1 MESTQSTSSGHERRK
16 MAASGRGQVSLTPP
30 ERQDLTELD
39 SRLFGFLRLEAD
51 ENGAAKKS
59 LLLKGISYLEQEIR
73 KAGDQVDPHLYCQLG
88 HFHLLLE
95 DYPKAMSA
103 YQKFFSLKEDYW
115 KDANFL
121 YGLGMVY
128 FHFGAFQWAIK
139 AFQQL
144 LYIDAS
150 FAQANEVHLR
160 LGLMCKINSD
170 YESSLKHFQL
180 ALIDSNPCTLSKLEV
195 RFHIAHLFEIQHKLK
210 QAKEAYEQ
218 ILVENPSASVKANT
232 LRQLGWMHHIA
243 GDSFGDKASRE
254 AQAIQCLQKSIEAD
268 PENGQSWYF
277 LGRCFSSV
285 GKVHD
290 AFLSYR
296 HSIDKTE
303 ASADTWCSIG
313 VLYQQQN
320 QPMDALQAYIC
331 AVQLD
336 RSHTAAWTD
345 LGILYEACHQ
355 PRDALTC
362 YIHAANSKNSPSPQ
376 LTDRVKALQA
386 QLSNMP
392 PPHMQNKQKILPS
405 IEEAWTL
412 PIPAELTSRQ
422 GALQRNLAHLRG
434 PGGEALGLVNPPG
447 LPGNLTGAM
456 PPPQPNMHLHSN
468 AFEGSAAKRRRNMSS
483 GDMATATWTPPAGG
497 PPQSSPPAPQG
508 PVPHGAPPPS
518 FYLKPQQVSLL
529 RHLKQT
535 RGTLNP
541 SQLLVLEQ
549 LEHQYNLQ
557 QQHEMS
563 RHSHPPNG
571 PPPPSPASLGPP
583 PPYPHKGAGPNPPRV
598 APHNNPGFPSPTT
611 SSPFA
616 NNAGQFPFNSTSANS
631 LNQPPASTLTNPM
644 VQHRP
649 QGGMS
654 LPNMA
659 AAVAGGVANNPNVP
673 SFQQGS
679 FGGNLPQ
686 NAADLGSAATT
697 TIANNF
703 VAANQRTFPSG
714 LPGTAATIRVN
725 GNQTVTVSPG
735 GGGRQMLNPLT
746 LKGFQNHGN
755 PGNGIP
761 GNVLPSLATS
771 GVASS
776 AGHFSSSPHLSAIG
790 SLNSGANQAG
800 NRAGLV
806 SMATGAPHP
815 NDSSL
820 SSSSSR
826 VPQSRVV
833 EPHRTHAETNHNAT
847 RLSPSMPG
855 HSLPNST
862 PNGPV
867 ENSIDTFK
875 TPPPVVSSSPLF
887 SSNFPSQFM
896 APSSSSN
903 HVTSPPA
910 TNNGHARASFPKIE
924 RKGSAQEDIVAN
936 AHIVTNSSNNHPHN
950 SPSAV
955 HNHIAPT
962 DQQNHV
968 GQPEK
973 PLKIVNA
980 PLNHHKMEDSSLC
993 SPRRLIYA
1001 NAKTVLATC
1010 KLLGMN
1016 GLSNNSILYDR
1027 DKPPCPPEPPYP
1039 PLPKDKLNPPTPSI
1053 YIENK
1058 KDAFS
1063 PALQDYLQSPNVPI
1077 AVVRGLA
1084 AALKLDLGLFSTK
1097 TLVEANGEHQVEVR
1111 TQILQ
1116 ASDENWDPVARQ
1128 KVWRCESHRSYTSIS
1143 KYAQY
1148 QASSFQESLREEREE
1163 KMGTKDPSDSDSS
1176 SNSTLGRKKKNGFKM
1191 IKFGT
1196 NVDLSDEK
1204 KWKAQL
1210 QELTKLPHFVRVVS
1224 ASNSLSHVGHTILGM
1239 NTVQLYMKVPG
1250 SRTPGHQENNNFNS
1264 VNINIGPGDCE
1275 WFGVPEPYWGAIHN
1289 QCEKANINYLTGS
1302 WWPVL
1307 EDLYED
1313 NVPVYRFIQRPGDMV
1328 WVNAGCVHWVQ
1339 AIGWCNNIAWNVG
1352 PLTAHQYKLAAE
1364 RYEWN
1369 KLQSVKSI
1377 VPMVHLSWQMARNL
1391 KVSDREH
1398 YERLKYTLMKT
1409 MRQMQATLDLVK
1421 SLGHEVHWHGRQKEE
1436 VAHYCVD
1443 CEVEVFNLLFVLKQD
1458 KKHIVHCLDC
1468 ARKASGRLEGFA
1480 VLQQYKMDDLADVYD
1495 TFQLALPEPSSQS
1508 SS

>member
-1 MESTQSTSSGHERRK
+1 
-16 MAASGRGQVSLTPP
+16 
-30 ERQDLTELD
+30 
-39 SRLFGFLRLEAD
+39 
-51 ENGAAKKS
+51 
-59 LLLKGISYLEQEIR
+59 EQEIR

-268 PENGQSWYF
+268 PDNGQSWYF

-345 LGILYEACHQ
+345 LGILYEACQQ

-362 YIHAANSKNSPSPQ
+362 YIHAANSKSRHFNFPQ

-386 QLSNMP
+386 QLGNMP

-422 GALQRNLAHLRG
+422 GALQRNIAHLRG
-434 PGGEALGLVNPPG
+434 PGGEALGL
-447 LPGNLTGAM
+447 
-456 PPPQPNMHLHSN
+456 
-468 AFEGSAAKRRRNMSS
+468 
-483 GDMATATWTPPAGG
+483 
-497 PPQSSPPAPQG
+497 G

-535 RGTLNP
+535 RATLNP

-549 LEHQYNLQ
+549 LEHQYTLQ
-557 QQHEMS
+557 QQHEMN

-571 PPPPSPASLGPP
+571 PPPPSAASLGPP
-583 PPYPHKGAGPNPPRV
+583 PPYPHKGGGPNPPRN
-598 APHNNPGFPSPTT
+598 NNPGFPSPTT

-616 NNAGQFPFNSTSANS
+616 TNSPAGQFPFNSTSANNS
-631 LNQPPASTLTNPM
+631 LNQPQPGALTNPM
-644 VQHRP
+644 VQHR
-649 QGGMS
+649 MS

-659 AAVAGGVANNPNVP
+659 AAVSITGAANNNPTNVP
-673 SFQQGS
+673 FQQGS

-686 NAADLGSAATT
+686 NAADLG
-697 TIANNF
+697 NNGASSF
-703 VAANQRTFPSG
+703 VANQRTFPAG
-714 LPGTAATIRVN
+714 NPAASLRVNN
-725 GNQTVTVSPG
+725 GNQTLTISP
-735 GGGRQMLNPLT
+735 GGRQMLNPLT
-746 LKGFQNHGN
+746 LKGFQNHGGN
-755 PGNGIP
+755 PGNGNP

-771 GVASS
+771 GVVASSS
-776 AGHFSSSPHLSAIG
+776 AGRFSPNLSSAIG
-790 SLNSGANQAG
+790 NLNSGANQAG
-800 NRAGLV
+800 IRAGPAV
-806 SMATGAPHP
+806 STAIPAAGAP
-815 NDSSL
+815 NDIMSF
-820 SSSSSR
+820 
-826 VPQSRVV
+826 
-833 EPHRTHAETNHNAT
+833 
-847 RLSPSMPG
+847 
-855 HSLPNST
+855 
-862 PNGPV
+862 
-867 ENSIDTFK
+867 SIDTFK

-887 SSNFPSQFM
+887 SPPSQFF
-896 APSSSSN
+896 AQQSSSALSN
-903 HVTSPPA
+903 HVTSPPSS
-910 TNNGHARASFPKIE
+910 TNNGHSRPGFPTKLE
-924 RKGSAQEDIVAN
+924 RKGSAQEEVVVAN
-936 AHIVTNSSNNHPHN
+936 AVANSSSNNHPS
-950 SPSAV
+950 SPSV
-955 HNHIAPT
+955 HNHVPT
-962 DQQNHV
+962 EPQQNHV
-968 GQPEK
+968 GGNPEK
-973 PLKIVNA
+973 PLKINTVA
-980 PLNHHKMEDSSLC
+980 PLNHKMDAESALC

-1250 SRTPGHQENNNFNS
+1250 SRTPGHQENNNYNS

-1391 KVSDREH
+1391 KVSDREL

-1409 MRQMQATLDLVK
+1409 MRQMQVTLDLVK
-1421 SLGHEVHWHGRQKEE
+1421 SLGHEVHWHGRQKDE

-1480 VLQQYKMDDLADVYD
+1480 VLQQYKMDDLADVFD
-1495 TFQLALPEPSSQS
+1495 TFQLV
-1508 SS
+1508 

>member
-1 MESTQSTSSGHERRK
+1 MESSQSTSSGHERRK
-16 MAASGRGQVSLTPP
+16 MAANGRGQVSLTPC

-51 ENGAAKKS
+51 EHGAAKKS

-268 PENGQSWYF
+268 PDNGQSWYF

-345 LGILYEACHQ
+345 LGILYEACQQ

-386 QLSNMP
+386 QLGNMP

-422 GALQRNLAHLRG
+422 GALQRNIAHLRG

-456 PPPQPNMHLHSN
+456 PPPQPNMQLHSN

-483 GDMATATWTPPAGG
+483 GDIATATWTPPAGG
-497 PPQSSPPAPQG
+497 PSQSPPAPQG

-535 RGTLNP
+535 RATLNP

-549 LEHQYNLQ
+549 LEHQYTLQ
-557 QQHEMS
+557 QQHEMN

-571 PPPPSPASLGPP
+571 PPPPSAASLGPP
-583 PPYPHKGAGPNPPRV
+583 PPYPHKGGGPNPPRN
-598 APHNNPGFPSPTT
+598 NNPGFPSPTT

-616 NNAGQFPFNSTSANS
+616 TNSPAGQFPFNSTSANNS
-631 LNQPPASTLTNPM
+631 LNQPQPGALTNPM
-644 VQHRP
+644 VQHR
-649 QGGMS
+649 MS

-659 AAVAGGVANNPNVP
+659 AAVSITGAANNNPTNVP
-673 SFQQGS
+673 FQQGS

-686 NAADLGSAATT
+686 NAADLG
-697 TIANNF
+697 NNGASSF
-703 VAANQRTFPSG
+703 VANQRTFPAG
-714 LPGTAATIRVN
+714 NPAASLRVNN
-725 GNQTVTVSPG
+725 GNQTLTISP
-735 GGGRQMLNPLT
+735 GGRQMLNPLT
-746 LKGFQNHGN
+746 LKGFQNHGGN
-755 PGNGIP
+755 PGNGNP

-771 GVASS
+771 GVVASSS
-776 AGHFSSSPHLSAIG
+776 AGRFSPNLSSAIG
-790 SLNSGANQAG
+790 NLNSGANQAG
-800 NRAGLV
+800 IRAGPAV
-806 SMATGAPHP
+806 STAIPAAGAP
-815 NDSSL
+815 NDIMSF
-820 SSSSSR
+820 SSSSR
-826 VPQSRVV
+826 VSQSRV
-833 EPHRTHAETNHNAT
+833 EPHRTHAETNHMAANAT
-847 RLSPSMPG
+847 RLSPG
-855 HSLPNST
+855 HGLPNSM

-887 SSNFPSQFM
+887 SPPSQFF
-896 APSSSSN
+896 AQQSSSALSN
-903 HVTSPPA
+903 HVTSPPSS
-910 TNNGHARASFPKIE
+910 TNNGHSRPGFPTKLE
-924 RKGSAQEDIVAN
+924 RKGSAQEEVVVAN
-936 AHIVTNSSNNHPHN
+936 AVANSSSNNHPS
-950 SPSAV
+950 SPSV
-955 HNHIAPT
+955 HNHVPT
-962 DQQNHV
+962 EPQQNHV
-968 GQPEK
+968 GGNPEK
-973 PLKIVNA
+973 PLKINTVA
-980 PLNHHKMEDSSLC
+980 PLNHKMDAESALC

-1250 SRTPGHQENNNFNS
+1250 SRTPGHQENNNYNS

-1391 KVSDREH
+1391 KVSDREL

-1409 MRQMQATLDLVK
+1409 MRQMQVTLDLVK
-1421 SLGHEVHWHGRQKEE
+1421 SLGHEVHWHGRQKDE

-1443 CEVEVFNLLFVLKQD
+1443 CEVGT
-1458 KKHIVHCLDC
+1458 
-1468 ARKASGRLEGFA
+1468 A
-1480 VLQQYKMDDLADVYD
+1480 
-1495 TFQLALPEPSSQS
+1495 
-1508 SS
+1508 

>member
-1 MESTQSTSSGHERRK
+1 
-16 MAASGRGQVSLTPP
+16 
-30 ERQDLTELD
+30 
-39 SRLFGFLRLEAD
+39 
-51 ENGAAKKS
+51 
-59 LLLKGISYLEQEIR
+59 
-73 KAGDQVDPHLYCQLG
+73 
-88 HFHLLLE
+88 
-95 DYPKAMSA
+95 
-103 YQKFFSLKEDYW
+103 
-115 KDANFL
+115 
-121 YGLGMVY
+121 
-128 FHFGAFQWAIK
+128 
-139 AFQQL
+139 
-144 LYIDAS
+144 
-150 FAQANEVHLR
+150 
-160 LGLMCKINSD
+160 MCKINSD

-268 PENGQSWYF
+268 PDNGQSWYF

-345 LGILYEACHQ
+345 LGILYEACQQ

-422 GALQRNLAHLRG
+422 GALQRNIAHLRG

-456 PPPQPNMHLHSN
+456 PPPQPSMQLHSN

-483 GDMATATWTPPAGG
+483 GDIATATWTPPAGG
-497 PPQSSPPAPQG
+497 PSQSSPPAPQG
-508 PVPHGAPPPS
+508 PVPPHGAPPPS

-535 RGTLNP
+535 RATLNP

-557 QQHEMS
+557 QQHEMN
-563 RHSHPPNG
+563 RHPPNG
-571 PPPPSPASLGPP
+571 PPPPSASLGPP
-583 PPYPHKGAGPNPPRV
+583 PPYPHKGAGPNNPPPRV
-598 APHNNPGFPSPTT
+598 PPPHNNPGFPSPTT
-611 SSPFA
+611 FGNIP
-616 NNAGQFPFNSTSANS
+616 GQFPFNSTSASNNS
-631 LNQPPASTLTNPM
+631 LSNQQPPAVNTLTPNPM
-644 VQHRP
+644 VQQQQHR
-649 QGGMS
+649 S
-654 LPNMA
+654 TLPNMA
-659 AAVAGGVANNPNVP
+659 DHRAALSATMATVSTTMTGNNNNNSPNVP
-673 SFQQGS
+673 FQQGS
-679 FGGNLPQ
+679 FGGILPQ
-686 NAADLGSAATT
+686 N
-697 TIANNF
+697 
-703 VAANQRTFPSG
+703 VAAAAENTSSNGVNQRTFPVVA
-714 LPGTAATIRVN
+714 PGNNNNPATLQRVN
-725 GNQTVTVSPG
+725 GDQTILSPPG
-735 GGGRQMLNPLT
+735 GRGMLNPLT
-746 LKGFQNHGN
+746 LKGYQGN
-755 PGNGIP
+755 TG
-761 GNVLPSLATS
+761 VLPSLATS

-776 AGHFSSSPHLSAIG
+776 AGRFSPSSAIG
-790 SLNSGANQAG
+790 NLNSGAHHHPVGG
-800 NRAGLV
+800 NRAGP
-806 SMATGAPHP
+806 STATPIGMATM
-815 NDSSL
+815 NDAL
-820 SSSSSR
+820 SSSPR
-826 VPQSRVV
+826 LPPQSRV
-833 EPHRTHAETNHNAT
+833 EPHRTHAESNHMATSTVNAT
-847 RLSPSMPG
+847 RLSPGTSG
-855 HSLPNST
+855 HGLS
-862 PNGPV
+862 NGPV
-867 ENSIDTFK
+867 VENSVDTFK
-875 TPPPVVSSSPLF
+875 TPPPVASSSPALF
-887 SSNFPSQFM
+887 SSSSNFNPSHSQFVGQ
-896 APSSSSN
+896 SSSN

-910 TNNGHARASFPKIE
+910 NNNGHSRSTFPKLE
-924 RKGSAQEDIVAN
+924 RKGSANEEVSPVVAN
-936 AHIVTNSSNNHPHN
+936 SSSSPSNNHHP
-950 SPSAV
+950 SPSVTAS
-955 HNHIAPT
+955 HNHVPNEPPPP
-962 DQQNHV
+962 QQNHV
-968 GQPEK
+968 GPPPEK
-973 PLKIVNA
+973 PLKINTVA
-980 PLNHHKMEDSSLC
+980 PLNHKLEESLC

-1016 GLSNNSILYDR
+1016 GLSNNSILFDR

-1097 TLVEANGEHQVEVR
+1097 TLVEANGDHQVEVR

-1116 ASDENWDPVARQ
+1116 ASDENWDPVSRQ

-1163 KMGTKDPSDSDSS
+1163 KLGTKDPSDSDSS

-1250 SRTPGHQENNNFNS
+1250 SRTPGHQENNNYNS

-1391 KVSDREH
+1391 KVSDREL

-1409 MRQMQATLDLVK
+1409 MRQMQVTLDLVK
-1421 SLGHEVHWHGRQKEE
+1421 SLGHEVHWHGRQKDE

-1480 VLQQYKMDDLADVYD
+1480 VLQQYKLDDLADVFD
-1495 TFQLALPEPSSQS
+1495 NFQLALPESSSQS